1 MGKNAKKSGKGFLI
15 VILAVIIA
23 AAVIL
28 LGKAEKSAEAD
39 KLFSMSGNAERVEFL
54 NRQGY
59 IVKPDPVSRS
69 EVTIPTEF
77 NDVYSEYA
85 DLQKQQGLDLGPYK
99 GEKATVF
106 TYAVLNYPEHPE
118 NIFADLLIA
127 NDRLIACELKY
138 EDAENGFIKPLITK
152 GIENSEA
159 ESETEPHEI
168 RAETTTEG
176 VTEPASELIFLPE

>member
-1 MGKNAKKSGKGFLI
+1 MGKNTKKHGRGFLI
-15 VILAVIIA
+15 VILAVIVA

-28 LGKAEKSAEAD
+28 LGKAQKSAEAD

-85 DLQKQQGLDLGPYK
+85 NLQKQQGLDLEPYK

-106 TYAVLNYPEHPE
+106 TYAVLNYPEYPE
-118 NIFADLLIA
+118 NIFADLLIT

-152 GIENSEA
+152 ETDNSEA
-159 ESETEPHEI
+159 ETSTEPPEI
-168 RAETTTEG
+168 KAETTTES